1 MKKDIFDWLNEYSK
15 YHKNQTNK
23 IIHWFCIPLIM
34 LSLFGLLSIPHMQI
48 NLFNAVYNI
57 NLTHVLIIGSIIFY
71 VRLSITITIG
81 MLLIS
86 IGLINIVDY
95 LDAYKEIY
103 LLYFYTILFIFSWA
117 IQFIGHKIEGKKP
130 AFIKDLKF
138 LLIGPAWLLSFIY
151 MKLKIKI

>member
-1 MKKDIFDWLNEYSK
+1 MKKNIFDWLNEYSL

-23 IIHWFCIPLIM
+23 VIHWFCIPLIM
-34 LSLFGLLSIPHMQI
+34 LSLFGLLSIPNIKI
-48 NLFNAVYNI
+48 NISSSIYNI
-57 NLTHVLIIGSIIFY
+57 NLSYILITLAAIFY
-71 VRLSITITIG
+71 VRLSLTITVG

-86 IGLINIVDY
+86 AGLVSIVDY
-95 LDAYKEIY
+95 LDTYSKNQLFY
-103 LLYFYTILFIFSWA
+103 LYLILFIFSWA

-151 MKLKIKI
+151 IKLKIKI

>member
-1 MKKDIFDWLNEYSK
+1 MKKNIFDWLNEYSL

-23 IIHWFCIPLIM
+23 VIHWFCIPLIM
-34 LSLFGLLSIPHMQI
+34 LSLFGLLSIPNIQI
-48 NLFNAVYNI
+48 NISSSIYNI
-57 NLTHVLIIGSIIFY
+57 NLSYILITLAAIFY
-71 VRLSITITIG
+71 VRLSLTITVG

-86 IGLINIVDY
+86 AGLVSIVDY
-95 LDAYKEIY
+95 LDTYSKNQLFY
-103 LLYFYTILFIFSWA
+103 LYLILFIFSWA

-151 MKLKIKI
+151 IKLKIKI

>member
-1 MKKDIFDWLNEYSK
+1 MKKNIFDWLNEYSL

-23 IIHWFCIPLIM
+23 VIHWFCIPLIM
-34 LSLFGLLSIPHMQI
+34 LSLFGLLSIPNIQI
-48 NLFNAVYNI
+48 NISSSIYNI
-57 NLTHVLIIGSIIFY
+57 NLSYILITLAAIFY
-71 VRLSITITIG
+71 VRLSLTITVG

-86 IGLINIVDY
+86 AGLVSIVDY
-95 LDAYKEIY
+95 LDTYSKNQLFY
-103 LLYFYTILFIFSWA
+103 LYLILFIFSWA

-151 MKLKIKI
+151 IKLKIEI